1 MSEVIAAISTPLMS
15 AGLGVIRISGENAA
29 EIADRVFRSISG
41 KKLAEISGYSALYG
55 HVFDKKGDIDEVVA
69 LNFRA
74 PHSFTGENAVELSCH
89 GSVYILKRTLA
100 ALIAA
105 GARLAR
111 AGEFTRRAFEN
122 GKMDLSAAESVMS
135 LIGAESQLEHSAA
148 LSGREG
154 VLFRRIDEIKGE
166 LTALS
171 AHLSAWVD
179 FPDED
184 VPEVSH
190 DELYSGLKWAQKQ
203 LNRLI
208 CDFDR
213 GKILREGID
222 TVIVGRPNVGKSTFM
237 NMLCG
242 ADRSIVTDIAGTTR
256 DIVEESVS
264 VGGVKLRLQDT
275 AGLHDTN
282 DQVEKIGV
290 EKARRRIETAA
301 LVLAV
306 FDGSEPLS
314 NDDLSLIEALKDRR
328 AIAVINKCDLDMKIE
343 AEHVSSVIKNTVV
356 LSAKSGENAEM
367 VEQAILSVSG
377 LDGLDPTCAMM
388 TTERQRDCAE
398 RAKSALNDG
407 IATLEAG
414 LTFDAV
420 GVMLDEAIAALCEL
434 SGERVSD
441 SIVDEVFSTFC
452 VGK

>member
-15 AGLGVIRISGENAA
+15 AGLGVIRVSGENAS

-190 DELYSGLKWAQKQ
+190 DELYSGLKRAQKQ

-282 DQVEKIGV
+282 DRVEKIGV

-314 NDDLSLIEALKDRR
+314 NDDLSLIKALKDRR

-343 AEHVSSVIKNTVV
+343 TELVSSVIKNTVV

-367 VEQAILSVSG
+367 VEKAILSLSG

>member
-1 MSEVIAAISTPLMS
+1 MSEVIAAVSTPLMS

-29 EIADRVFRSISG
+29 EIADRVFRSVSG

-282 DQVEKIGV
+282 DRVEKIGV

-314 NDDLSLIEALKDRR
+314 NDDLSLIKALKDRR

-343 AEHVSSVIKNTVV
+343 TELVSSVIKNTVV

-367 VEQAILSVSG
+367 VEQAILSLSG

>member
-1 MSEVIAAISTPLMS
+1 MSDVIAAISTPLMS
-15 AGLGVIRISGENAA
+15 AGLGVIRISGDNAA
-29 EIADRVFRSISG
+29 EIADLVFRSVSG
-41 KKLAEISGYSALYG
+41 KKLNEINGYSALYG

-69 LNFRA
+69 LNFSA

-135 LIGAESQLEHSAA
+135 LIGAQSELEHSAA

-190 DELYSGLKWAQKQ
+190 DELYDGLKSAK
-203 LNRLI
+203 NRLSRLI
-208 CDFDR
+208 YDFDN

-264 VGGVKLRLQDT
+264 VGGIKLRLQDT
-275 AGLHDTN
+275 AGLHETD
-282 DQVEKIGV
+282 DRVEKIGV
-290 EKARRRIETAA
+290 DMARRRIESAA

-306 FDGSEPLS
+306 FDGSEPL
-314 NDDLSLIEALKDRR
+314 NDDDLALIEALKGRR
-328 AIAVINKCDLDMKIE
+328 AIAVINKSDLDMKIDIE
-343 AEHVSSVIKNTVV
+343 RIASVIEKTVI
-356 LSAKSGENAEM
+356 LSAKSGENADM
-367 VEQAILSVSG
+367 VETAILSVSG
-377 LDGLDPTCAMM
+377 LDGLDPTSAMM

-398 RAKSALNDG
+398 RAIAAINEGVSALD
-407 IATLEAG
+407 LG

-441 SIVDEVFSTFC
+441 SIVDEVFDTFC

>member
-1 MSEVIAAISTPLMS
+1 MSEVIAAVSTPLMS

-55 HVFDKKGDIDEVVA
+55 HIFDKKGDIDEVVA

-190 DELYSGLKWAQKQ
+190 DELYSGLKRAQKQ

-282 DQVEKIGV
+282 DRVEKIGV

-314 NDDLSLIEALKDRR
+314 NDDLSLIKALKDRR

-343 AEHVSSVIKNTVV
+343 TELVSSVIKNTVV

>member
-1 MSEVIAAISTPLMS
+1 MSEVIAAVSTPLMS

-29 EIADRVFRSISG
+29 EIADRVFRSVSG
-41 KKLAEISGYSALYG
+41 KKLAEIIGYSALYG

-282 DQVEKIGV
+282 DRVEKIGV

-314 NDDLSLIEALKDRR
+314 NDDLSLIKALKDRR

-343 AEHVSSVIKNTVV
+343 TELVSSVIKNTVV